1 MDEEQ
6 GLVSPIASGI
16 RGIRRSVSSSIFG
29 ARPAVAQPDPQTTS
43 LLQQNSLALNNLS
56 RNLRTVS
63 VQVSSLN
70 NSLNVIKDNLV
81 LSDTLQRQRE
91 NEKIKRE
98 RILAEQALREGKE
111 SQLERKIQNALLMP
125 VRRIA
130 RKAQGLL
137 SRLGNFFMILAGGW
151 LTDKALTFIRLA
163 SGDNIDALNEFKD
176 KLIKDL
182 LILGGIGLTF
192 TIGIRRILGLV
203 GRLGAAAFK
212 ITFNRILKTPIRA
225 ILRYL
230 KNNVLNFKNQV
241 ISFFRS
247 LPGGGLLGLL
257 GSALISIP
265 VVGPFLARKLGIG
278 KNIANTVDDIP
289 VPKNRSLVNKI
300 LGNDT
305 ILKKGVKGGL
315 RDAFNFLV
323 PVDLAIEAIFG
334 IFDFMDRK
342 DRGQN
347 NVQAGVGVGGEIV
360 GGLTGAAIAL
370 TIFPEP
376 FSSVAGTLTLLA
388 LPFITRMLGGAVADE
403 VTGANKVNNNNV
415 ETNSNQ
421 NVNENIEA
429 NTNASGENSI
439 TPVTLDLSENVNPV
453 NVKKEL
459 NVAGQI
465 SSLDESANIVTIPLN
480 TNMGSGDSGV
490 VANNSGS
497 SANSTPAIPSEDPT
511 NNYIALTESLF
522 NVVAV

>member
-29 ARPAVAQPDPQTTS
+29 ARSAAAKPDPQTTS

-70 NSLNVIKDNLV
+70 NSLNIIKDNLV
-81 LSDTLQRQRE
+81 LSDTLERQRE
-91 NEKIKRE
+91 NEKRKRD

-111 SQLERKIQNALLMP
+111 SELERKIQNALLMP

-151 LTDKALTFIRLA
+151 LTDKALTFIRLS

-203 GRLGAAAFK
+203 GRLGASAFK

-241 ISFFRS
+241 ISFFKS

-257 GSALISIP
+257 GSALIGIP
-265 VVGPFLARKLGIG
+265 IVGPFIAKKLGIG
-278 KNIANTVDDIP
+278 KDIAKTADDIP
-289 VPKNRSLVNKI
+289 VPKNRTVMNKI

-305 ILKKGVKGGL
+305 FMKKGFKEGL
-315 RDAFNFLV
+315 RNSFNYLV
-323 PVDLAIEAIFG
+323 PVDLAIESVLG
-334 IFDFMDRK
+334 IFDFFDRK
-342 DRGQN
+342 NRGQDN
-347 NVQAGVGVGGEIV
+347 LQAGAGVSGEVV

-376 FSSVAGTLTLLA
+376 FSSVAGTLTLLT
-388 LPFITRMLGGAVADE
+388 LPFFTRMFGGKIADE
-403 VTGANKVNNNNV
+403 LTGANKVQNNSV
-415 ETNSNQ
+415 ETNSNE
-421 NVNENIEA
+421 NVE
-429 NTNASGENSI
+429 TSASGEKTLS
-439 TPVTLDLSENVNPV
+439 PVTLDLSDNVTPIN
-453 NVKKEL
+453 NKKEM
-459 NVAGQI
+459 NVAAQI
-465 SSLDESANIVTIPLN
+465 SSLDESADIVTIPLN
-480 TNMGSGDSGV
+480 TNMGSNESGV

-497 SANSTPAIPSEDPT
+497 GANSTPAIPSEDPT

>member
-16 RGIRRSVSSSIFG
+16 RGIRRSVSSNIFG
-29 ARPAVAQPDPQTTS
+29 ARRAPVSQPDPQTTS

-70 NSLNVIKDNLV
+70 SSLNVIKDNLV

-111 SQLERKIQNALLMP
+111 SQLERKIQNALVMP

-130 RKAQGLL
+130 RKAQGFL

-182 LILGGIGLTF
+182 LIIGGIGLTF

-230 KNNVLNFKNQV
+230 KNNVLNFKKQV
-241 ISFFRS
+241 ITFFRN

-265 VVGPFLARKLGIG
+265 ILGPFLAKKLGIG
-278 KNIANTVDDIP
+278 KDIAKTADDIP
-289 VPKNRSLVNKI
+289 VPKNRTLINKI

-323 PVDLAIEAIFG
+323 PVDIAIESIFG

-342 DRGQN
+342 KRGQD
-347 NVQAGVGVGGEIV
+347 NVQAGAGVGGEII
-360 GGLTGAAIAL
+360 GGITGAAIAL
-370 TIFPEP
+370 TVFPEP
-376 FSSVAGTLTLLA
+376 LSSAAGIITLLTL
-388 LPFITRMLGGAVADE
+388 PFLTRMLGGKIADE
-403 VTGANKVNNNNV
+403 ITGANEVENNNV
-415 ETNSNQ
+415 ESNSNQ
-421 NVNENIEA
+421 NNETSSSNNKIIPESA
-429 NTNASGENSI
+429 
-439 TPVTLDLSENVNPV
+439 TLDLSNNITPI
-453 NVKKEL
+453 NVKKDT
-459 NVAGQI
+459 NVANQI
-465 SSLDESANIVTIPLN
+465 SSLDESANIVTIPIGQN
-480 TNMGSGDSGV
+480 VGGSDDTGGIDGSGTK
-490 VANNSGS
+490 
-497 SANSTPAIPSEDPT
+497 ANSTPVIPSEDLS

>member
-16 RGIRRSVSSSIFG
+16 RGIRRSVSSSIFS
-29 ARPAVAQPDPQTTS
+29 ARRPATAQPDPQTTS

-70 NSLNVIKDNLV
+70 NSLNIIKDNLV
-81 LSDTLQRQRE
+81 LSDTLERQRE
-91 NEKIKRE
+91 NEKRKRD

-278 KNIANTVDDIP
+278 KDIAKTADDVPI
-289 VPKNRSLVNKI
+289 PKNRSLMNKI
-300 LGNDT
+300 LGNDNF
-305 ILKKGVKGGL
+305 LKKGVKTGL

-323 PVDLAIEAIFG
+323 PVDLAIETIFG

-342 DRGQN
+342 DRGQD
-347 NVQAGVGVGGEIV
+347 NVQAGVGVGGEII
-360 GGLTGAAIAL
+360 GGITGAAIAL

-388 LPFITRMLGGAVADE
+388 LPFITRMLGGAIADE
-403 VTGANKVNNNNV
+403 VTGANKVENNNV

-421 NVNENIEA
+421 NNETITT
-429 NTNASGENSI
+429 TNGENTIS
-439 TPVTLDLSENVNPV
+439 PVTLDLSQNVNPV

-497 SANSTPAIPSEDPT
+497 SANSTPAIPSEDPS

>member
-56 RNLRTVS
+56 RNLRTVC

-70 NSLNVIKDNLV
+70 NSLNIIKDNLV
-81 LSDTLQRQRE
+81 LSDTLERQRE
-91 NEKIKRE
+91 NEKRKRE

-212 ITFNRILKTPIRA
+212 ITFNRILKTPIKA

-241 ISFFRS
+241 ITFFRN

-265 VVGPFLARKLGIG
+265 IVGPFLARKLGIG
-278 KNIANTVDDIP
+278 KDIAKTADDVPI
-289 VPKNRSLVNKI
+289 PKNRTVMNKI
-300 LGNDT
+300 LGND
-305 ILKKGVKGGL
+305 KFMSKGFRQGL
-315 RDAFNFLV
+315 RSSFDLIV
-323 PVDLAIEAIFG
+323 PLDIAIESILG
-334 IFDFMDRK
+334 IFDFIDRK
-342 DRGQN
+342 ERGQS
-347 NVQAGVGVGGEIV
+347 NVQAGAGTGGEVI
-360 GGLTGAAIAL
+360 GGLLGLAAVATVI
-370 TIFPEP
+370 PEP
-376 FSSVAGTLTLLA
+376 FSSVAGVITL
-388 LPFITRMLGGAVADE
+388 ITVPYLTRLLGGKIADE
-403 VTGANKVNNNNV
+403 ITGANDVQNNNV
-415 ETNSNQ
+415 QTNSN
-421 NVNENIEA
+421 ENLDTTTTTT
-429 NTNASGENSI
+429 NTNGEKTLKTVEFDLSNNI
-439 TPVTLDLSENVNPV
+439 TPVNT
-453 NVKKEL
+453 KKEM

-480 TNMGSGDSGV
+480 TNMGGNGSGA
-490 VANNSGS
+490 VANSSGS
-497 SANSTPAIPSEDPT
+497 SANSTPAIPSEDSN

>member
-29 ARPAVAQPDPQTTS
+29 ARPAAAQPDPQTTS

-70 NSLNVIKDNLV
+70 NSLNIIKDNLV
-81 LSDTLQRQRE
+81 LSDTLERQRE
-91 NEKIKRE
+91 NEKRKRD

-111 SQLERKIQNALLMP
+111 SELERKIQNALLMP

-137 SRLGNFFMILAGGW
+137 ARLGNFFMILAGGW
-151 LTDKALTFIRLA
+151 LTDKALTFIRLT

-241 ISFFRS
+241 ITFFRN

-257 GSALISIP
+257 GSALIGIP
-265 VVGPFLARKLGIG
+265 IVGPFLAKKLGIG
-278 KNIANTVDDIP
+278 KDIAKTADDIP
-289 VPKNRSLVNKI
+289 IPKNRTVMNKI

-305 ILKKGVKGGL
+305 FMKKGFKEGL
-315 RDAFNFLV
+315 RNAFNYLV
-323 PVDLAIEAIFG
+323 PVDIAIESILG

-342 DRGQN
+342 DQGQT
-347 NVQAGVGVGGEIV
+347 NVQAGAGVSGEVVGGI
-360 GGLTGAAIAL
+360 TGAAIAL

-376 FSSVAGTLTLLA
+376 FSSVAGTLTLLT
-388 LPFITRMLGGAVADE
+388 LPFLTRMFGGKVADE
-403 VTGANKVNNNNV
+403 LTGANNSNNDSV

-421 NVNENIEA
+421 NNETITTTNGEKNI
-429 NTNASGENSI
+429 S
-439 TPVTLDLSENVNPV
+439 PVTLDLSENVTPIN
-453 NVKKEL
+453 NKKEM
-459 NVAGQI
+459 NVAAQI

-480 TNMGSGDSGV
+480 TNMGSNESGV